1 MSASLVEL
9 RAAMRAPGPRRP
21 KVNWWALLAVMVGLT
36 VVAVCGGVP

>member
-9 RAAMRAPGPRRP
+9 RASMRAPRPRPPRID
-21 KVNWWALLAVMVGLT
+21 WWALLAVIVGLT